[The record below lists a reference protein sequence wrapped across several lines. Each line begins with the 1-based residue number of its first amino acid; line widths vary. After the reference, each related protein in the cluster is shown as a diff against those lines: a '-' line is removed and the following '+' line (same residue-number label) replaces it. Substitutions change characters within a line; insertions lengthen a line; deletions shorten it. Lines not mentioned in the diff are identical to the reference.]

1 MPDEGSHMTRIST
14 GRTETAGRPIHRACV
29 VAGCPC
35 QPGDAIAGR
44 AVASAPRRSGST
56 ARVTGSTSV
65 DVAWRTVG
73 LPIV

>member
-1 MPDEGSHMTRIST
+1 MSRIST
-14 GRTETAGRPIHRACV
+14 GRSETMGRPIHRACV

-44 AVASAPRRSGST
+44 AARFGAATKRST